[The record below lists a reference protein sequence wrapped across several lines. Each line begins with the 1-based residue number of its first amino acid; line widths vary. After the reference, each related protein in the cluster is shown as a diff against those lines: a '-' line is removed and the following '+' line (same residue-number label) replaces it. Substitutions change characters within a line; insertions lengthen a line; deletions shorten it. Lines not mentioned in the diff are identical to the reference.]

1 MIIRFDKVSYQYPHS
16 ERFALQNVD
25 FSIRQGEFIGIIGP
39 TGAGKTTL
47 CLALN
52 GIVPQFYGGRFFGH
66 VSVAGKDS
74 VETPVRNL
82 ARSVGEVFEDPE
94 TQLIA
99 TSVENEVAFPLE
111 NLGYA
116 RDVIAE
122 RVAWALQAV
131 GLVGLE
137 KKHPGSLS
145 GGQKQRLA
153 IAAAIAARP
162 EVLVLDEPTSQL
174 DSLGA
179 REVLKTLV
187 ELNLNHGVTIVMAS
201 HAVEHIAALA
211 SRVFLL
217 LDGSLVTQ
225 GPARDVFGQSKLLT
239 REGLRLPETM
249 EVFQLLSERG
259 QFAEPLPISVLA
271 GQTALRGWR
280 LDETALATR
289 LLDRGQTDDLEPWID
304 LRRVVFRYSDGTLAL
319 KDLDLEIKQE
329 EYLLLAGQNGA
340 GKTTLV
346 KVLLNLVRAQAG
358 KVMVAGDDIAA
369 TPVSTLAR
377 KIGYVGQNP
386 DTQIFTASVG
396 EEVAY
401 ALRYSGLDKSEIDR
415 RVKAILAEVGLGDV
429 YDRHPFSL
437 PKGDRARVV
446 IAAVLAL
453 EPGVIVFDEPTVGQ
467 DYAGAIRILDLT
479 KKLNQ
484 SGKTVIVITHHLY
497 LMREYAQR
505 MVVLNE
511 GAVVLDGSLRDVL
524 SDTVSLRRFGL
535 EPPETV
541 MLAESVRGERD
552 GRDWPILPGE
562 LADYLVP
569 PDSRTA

>member
-1 MIIRFDKVSYQYPHS
+1 MD
-16 ERFALQNVD
+16 FA
-25 FSIRQGEFIGIIGP
+25 IRQGEFIGVIGP

-52 GIVPQFYGGRFFGH
+52 GIVPQFFGGRFFGH
-66 VSVAGKDS
+66 VSVAGQDS
-74 VETPVRNL
+74 VETPVRSL
-82 ARSVGEVFEDPE
+82 ARSVGQVFEDPE

-131 GLVGLE
+131 GLEGLE

-153 IAAAIAARP
+153 IAAAIAVRP

-179 REVLKTLV
+179 REVLETVV
-187 ELNLNHGVTIVMAS
+187 ELNRNHGVTVVMAS

-211 SRVFLL
+211 NRVFLL
-217 LDGSLVTQ
+217 LDGKLAAQ
-225 GPARDVFGQSKLLT
+225 DAPREVFEKNELLT
-239 REGLRLPETM
+239 KARVRMPETM
-249 EVFQLLSERG
+249 EVFQLLSRLG
-259 QFAEPLPISVLA
+259 RFTGKLPILVRD
-271 GQTALRGWR
+271 GQDALRGWR
-280 LDETALATR
+280 LDLADSSLELLATGR
-289 LLDRGQTDDLEPWID
+289 NDSSVPWID
-304 LRRVVFRYSDGTLAL
+304 LRQVSYQYPDGTRAL
-319 KDLDLEIKQE
+319 NGLDLQVRRG
-329 EYLLLAGQNGA
+329 EYVLMAGQNGA

-346 KVLLNLVRAQAG
+346 KVLLHLVRAQEG
-358 KVMVAGDDIAA
+358 QVFIAGDDIGSAA
-369 TPVSTLAR
+369 VSSLAR
-377 KIGYVGQNP
+377 SIGYVGQNP
-386 DTQIFTASVG
+386 DMQIFTSSVG
-396 EEVAY
+396 DEVAF
-401 ALRYSGLDKSEIDR
+401 ALRYMGLGELEIDR
-415 RVKAILAEVGLGDV
+415 RVKEGLAEVGLGEV
-429 YDRHPFSL
+429 LDRHPFSL

-453 EPGVIVFDEPTVGQ
+453 HPEVIVFDEPTVGQ
-467 DYAGAIRILDLT
+467 DYAGATKILDLT
-479 KKLNQ
+479 KKLHQ

-505 MVVLNE
+505 MVVLDH
-511 GAVVLDGSLRDVL
+511 GTVAMDGSLRDVL
-524 SDTVSLRRFGL
+524 AAPESLRRFGL

-541 MLAESVRGERD
+541 LLAESVREKSEGQSH
-552 GRDWPILPGE
+552 PILPGE
-562 LADYLVP
+562 FAYQLLP
-569 PDSRTA
+569 PDSRVA